1 MVTQGELLRWG
12 NEFGQDV
19 VRFIREEEPGTLVEY
34 PLTAEARQR
43 LRECVRR
50 LSPTGGWSTAE
61 RACVAIYAVALA
73 AEVDGEAFRSAFFET
88 LSLPVSNQAWEL
100 VYGSAIELFLVR
112 HFGHKPAQGPYRF
125 VGSVFRHAG
134 VTAKGTAAFAH
145 FMRSLLAHSADVRRV
160 DYDANLANVE
170 AQLILP
176 FLRSEAGFQFTRQT
190 ARFLAE
196 YRFAGRPVEWLERLA
211 GYRAG
216 FWPRFLDAFGAAGV
230 VRPGRKQAPEPRLCL
245 DVDRGRLVVRF
256 DPTWVERKAYRLGSR
271 LVLQPDQPVR
281 VTAASLY
288 SVSGEDGTRAVTPWW
303 NPSES
308 PWALFRTSDGALAYR
323 GGSLGDEPVGVRP
336 DVYFYVGDEAI
347 APAGDDFGYLEIAES
362 KEDYSPV
369 IRQIS
374 VEPDVSIEILGI
386 FGLPDH
392 RQIPSVEFESRSGAS
407 GGMFFG
413 ALPAIRLRHW
423 NGRAAAKYR
432 LLHDSG
438 AGLFELPVSPGQE
451 HLNVHAE
458 SPARGVIRVE
468 YRGIDYA
475 QRPLPE
481 VAYTLLPRWL
491 APELA
496 DSAVG
501 PWDEARARLS
511 LDEGWVADD
520 PDRAVED
527 PPGQWRLPAGRSR
540 WEPTVR
546 APKGFW
552 AQLRLE
558 IPVTR
563 VEIGTPLEGGLLR
576 KDLVGGLHEAPLLVS
591 GPAWQTA
598 TVSIVSGEDEHTLL
612 SNLRLDAN
620 GQKRMRLSSCGDRL
634 EQCPLPVG
642 RFVVRLADSRPLAQ
656 DLTWLHDSLV
666 ATLLGPFASQQVD
679 EVLKRC
685 VETFRP
691 GASSLADAL
700 ESLSTIRTREVSR
713 VELGRI
719 VRQAP
724 SMAPAAAATA
734 LLALVV
740 DGSHCDHSETE
751 LEALWLDGRAAAT
764 DPVLLLRDWW
774 RGAGNSEPEADA
786 LFRRWQIK
794 RVALRKSRWLATHLH
809 EAVLAFRAAVRGA
822 APERSPFASE
832 SGGNALFQGAARYQA
847 GMRESGEVRN
857 KHLLQAAKVID
868 TARDSALAGS
878 VVAALAILLR
888 AAVRLRLGQAL
899 SLEDVERLRGEA
911 GDLFPA
917 AIQDLRQL
925 ARFAPEQGPLGIRLG
940 DISPVDEDHVG
951 RD

>member
-61 RACVAIYAVALA
+61 RACVAIYAVDLA

-88 LSLPVSNQAWEL
+88 LSLPVSIQAWEL
-100 VYGSAIELFLVR
+100 LYGSAIELFLVR

-145 FMRSLLAHSADVRRV
+145 FMRSLLAHSVDVRRV
-160 DYDANLANVE
+160 DYEANLANVE

-196 YRFAGRPVEWLERLA
+196 YRFAGRSVEWLERLA
-211 GYRAG
+211 GYRAA
-216 FWPRFLDAFGAAGV
+216 FWPRFLDAFGVAGV
-230 VRPGRKQAPEPRLCL
+230 VGPGRKQAPEPRLCL
-245 DVDRGRLVVRF
+245 DADRGRLVIRF
-256 DPTWVERKAYRLGSR
+256 DPTWVARKAYRLGSR
-271 LVLQPDQPVR
+271 LVLQ
-281 VTAASLY
+281 AAQQVSAAAAPHY
-288 SVSGEDGTRAVTPWW
+288 SVSGEGGSRAVTPWW
-303 NPSES
+303 SPSES
-308 PWALFRTSDGALAYR
+308 PWALFRASDGALAHC
-323 GGSLGDEPVGVRP
+323 GGAQGHETVEVRP

-347 APAGDDFGYLEIAES
+347 APTGDAFGYLDSAEPS
-362 KEDYSPV
+362 ADSSLV
-369 IRQIS
+369 IRQIT
-374 VEPDVSIEILGI
+374 VEPDVRIDTLGI
-386 FGLPDH
+386 CGLPDH
-392 RQIPSVEFESRSGAS
+392 RQIPSVEFEWKSGAT
-407 GGMFFG
+407 GGVFFG

-423 NGRAAAKYR
+423 TARAVVKYR
-432 LLHDSG
+432 LLHDSD
-438 AGLFELPVSPGQE
+438 AGLVEVGVSPGQDR
-451 HLNVHAE
+451 LTLDVD
-458 SPARGVIRVE
+458 SPARGAVRVE

-475 QRPLPE
+475 RRPLPE
-481 VAYTLLPRWL
+481 LAYTLLPRSL
-491 APELA
+491 APQLI

-501 PWDEARARLS
+501 PQDEAKVRLLPENS
-511 LDEGWVADD
+511 WAMGD
-520 PDRAVED
+520 PDGAVVD
-527 PPGQWRLPAGRSR
+527 RPGEWRVPAGRSH

-546 APKGFW
+546 GPRGFE

-558 IPVTR
+558 VPVTR
-563 VEIGTPLEGGLLR
+563 VDIGAPLYGGLLR
-576 KDLVGGLHEAPLLVS
+576 RELVGALHAAPVLVS

-598 TVSIVSGEDEHTLL
+598 TVSIMSGDEEHTLL
-612 SNLRLDAN
+612 SNVRLDRN
-620 GQKRMRLSSCGDRL
+620 GQNRTRLSSCGDRL
-634 EQCPLPVG
+634 ELCPLPVG
-642 RFVVRLADSRPLAQ
+642 RFVVRLAAGRRLAQ
-656 DLTWLHDSLV
+656 DLTWLHDGLV
-666 ATLLGPFASQQVD
+666 ANLLGPFAAQHED
-679 EVLKRC
+679 GVLARC
-685 VETFRP
+685 VETFRR
-691 GASSLADAL
+691 GASSLVDAL

-713 VELGRI
+713 VELGPLI
-719 VRQAP
+719 RQAP

-740 DGSHCDHSETE
+740 DGSHCDHSEAE

-764 DPVLLLRDWW
+764 DPLLLLRDWW
-774 RGAGNSEPEADA
+774 RGAGNPEPEADA

-794 RVALRKSRWLATHLH
+794 REALRKTRWLATHLH
-809 EAVLAFRAAVRGA
+809 EAVLAFRAAVRAA
-822 APERSPFASE
+822 APERSAFAGE
-832 SGGNALFQGAARYQA
+832 SGGNALFQGAARYLA

-878 VVAALAILLR
+878 VVAALAMLLR

-899 SLEDVERLRGEA
+899 GGDDVERLRGEV

-917 AIQDLRQL
+917 AIQDLRRL
-925 ARFAPEQGPLGIRLG
+925 AGFAPEQGPLGIRLG
-940 DISPVDEDHVG
+940 DISPVDEDQVS